1 MIYHIKSEIQYN
13 KKSFERR
20 KPSLFSRISA
30 IFCLNIFEESFLL
43 QTLEHQSTIQLNF
56 RCNFK
61 SDSDFRSILS
71 SIIHVWLVTWSSM
84 PDHDPTD
91 LLPYLNSIPSTCGYS
106 NSWIWFVLQSSW
118 LETWLDLRP
127 QNWIKSIFL
136 INTLLIHCPILFN
149 KI

>member
-106 NSWIWFVLQSSW
+106 NSWIWF
-118 LETWLDLRP
+118 
-127 QNWIKSIFL
+127 
-136 INTLLIHCPILFN
+136 CAAILMTRNVTGFAPTELN
-149 KI
+149 KIYFLDKHVAHSLSHTI